1 MTDTVTPIGAAPE
14 ADLDNVDLST
24 PIDHSPAPTHR
35 SRLRT
40 ALRRTVA
47 WLPEGR
53 VLPDAIWIRRHRGIT
68 RFALAQSLA
77 VGVFA
82 LLRHQSAATALI
94 DTAIVAIPA
103 LCATSTAVGRRTRT
117 NCATVSLM
125 FASAAFV
132 DLANGATEAHFHFF
146 VMLGIVAM
154 YQDWVAFGLCVLII
168 AVHHALMGI
177 LAPRSVYGSSDEWQ
191 HPIRWAL
198 IHAAFILA
206 ASITHLIA
214 WKANE
219 EQELSDPL
227 TRLANRTAFVEALD
241 RRLSDESKVVSVLF
255 VDLDNF
261 KTINDS
267 GGHHIGDLALRHAA
281 QRMSNC
287 IREGDLVARLGGD
300 EFAVLVRGSVE
311 HAALVGRRIS
321 AQLQTPLEVEGREVF
336 IHASIG
342 VADSTLAGSR
352 DSADLLRDADLAMYL
367 AKSSGK
373 NQVSV
378 YTSGVDR
385 IVRERATLAADLRAA
400 LTGAQ
405 FEVHYQP
412 VIADGTRLCGVEALL
427 RWNHPTRGL
436 VPPSEFIPLAE
447 ENGEITAIGAWVLH
461 AALMQVS
468 EWRQTLAGC
477 TDLTVAVNLSAVQLR
492 DPKLLD
498 TVKNAL
504 AATQLPPAA
513 LILEV
518 TETTLLRDLDSTRHR
533 LDAIRGL
540 GVRIAIDDF
549 GTGYSSLS
557 YLAKL
562 PADEIKIDRSFIT
575 NLTQG
580 TAPTALV
587 RGIVDMARALD
598 LEILAEGVELE
609 SQQEILRD
617 LGCRLSQGYLYSK
630 PLNPSDFAD
639 FAKDI

>member
-1 MTDTVTPIGAAPE
+1 
-14 ADLDNVDLST
+14 
-24 PIDHSPAPTHR
+24 
-35 SRLRT
+35 
-40 ALRRTVA
+40 
-47 WLPEGR
+47 
-53 VLPDAIWIRRHRGIT
+53 
-68 RFALAQSLA
+68 
-77 VGVFA
+77 
-82 LLRHQSAATALI
+82 
-94 DTAIVAIPA
+94 
-103 LCATSTAVGRRTRT
+103 
-117 NCATVSLM
+117 
-125 FASAAFV
+125 
-132 DLANGATEAHFHFF
+132 
-146 VMLGIVAM
+146 
-154 YQDWVAFGLCVLII
+154 VAFGLCVLII

-336 IHASIG
+336 LHASIG

-427 RWNHPTRGL
+427 RWNHPIRGL

-461 AALMQVS
+461 AALTQVS

-477 TDLTVAVNLSAVQLR
+477 ADLTVAVNLSAVQLR

-533 LDAIRGL
+533 LDAIRAL

-617 LGCRLSQGYLYSK
+617 LGCTLSQGYLYSK